1 MRKYNTLAG
10 GGEEEALR
18 LSSSGAEPGINCNNS
33 SSMSEITE
41 GGKGAILTALINVHV
56 NTQTLVN
63 KPALRW
69 TRPTTHG
76 HTTSSIVS
84 SRNKE
89 MRNQSSRGKYSN
101 YKL

>member
-41 GGKGAILTALINVHV
+41 GGKGGYPHRADKRAREHT
-56 NTQTLVN
+56 NTGEQTSAPVDTSDYTRTHN
-63 KPALRW
+63 FIHCEQQKQGDEKPIKQRK
-69 TRPTTHG
+69 
-76 HTTSSIVS
+76 I
-84 SRNKE
+84 
-89 MRNQSSRGKYSN
+89 Q
-101 YKL
+101 